1 MLTGSIRLPGALY
14 RDDGRINVFWDE
26 LQRRAEALP
35 GVAAVAFSDGLPPNT
50 AGQHNNFDL
59 EQYPTPAGGSQ
70 PVTPWVAVTPE
81 YVRTL
86 GLTLVEG
93 RLLDERDPE
102 RNAAAEALLSVM
114 VDRAWARRFFPNESA
129 VGKRLKG
136 GGCTTCPWTTVVGVV
151 SDVKYDGISQ
161 PNNGTVYWPLS
172 GSPARFLLVRTQGD
186 PLTIASSLQQA
197 VREIEPAAPLS
208 SVATMSAL
216 VDQSLARPQS
226 LSMLVTI
233 FAAVALLLS
242 VIGIYGVMGYY
253 VQQHLREISIR
264 MALGGSQADVARL
277 VLGQGMTVVGIG
289 IVAGI
294 AVALG
299 ATRLMSSLL
308 FNVGAT
314 DPRAYMSAGMVLFAV
329 ALLACAVPA
338 YRAMRLQP
346 AEVLRSE

>member
-1 MLTGSIRLPGALY
+1 
-14 RDDGRINVFWDE
+14 V
-26 LQRRAEALP
+26 
-35 GVAAVAFSDGLPPNT
+35 PPNT

-59 EQYPTPAGGSQ
+59 EQYPTPSGESQ

-81 YVRTL
+81 YARTL

-102 RNAAAEALLSVM
+102 RNAAAQALLSVM

-129 VGKRLKG
+129 VGKRLRG
-136 GGCTTCPWTTVVGVV
+136 GGCTTCPWTTVVGVL
-151 SDVKYDGISQ
+151 SDVKYDGIAQ
-161 PNNGTVYWPLS
+161 PNNGTVYSPLTA
-172 GSPARFLLVRTQGD
+172 SPARFLLVRTHGD
-186 PLTIASSLQQA
+186 PLSIAPSLQQA

-216 VDQSLARPQS
+216 VDQSLTRPQS
-226 LSMLVTI
+226 LSLLVTS
-233 FAAVALLLS
+233 FAVVALLLS

-253 VQQHLREISIR
+253 VQQHLKEISIR

-277 VLGQGMTVVGIG
+277 VVGQGMTVVGIG
-289 IVAGI
+289 IAVGV

-308 FNVGAT
+308 FNVGAS
-314 DPRAYMSAGMVLFAV
+314 DPSAYAGAGALLFVVAV
-329 ALLACAVPA
+329 LACAVPA
-338 YRAMRLQP
+338 FRAMRLQP
-346 AEVLRSE
+346 AAVLRNE